1 MSDPTQKLRLLTAVP
16 VCDGHD
22 SAINTINLELVRRGH
37 EVVYLGYHRPVRDVV
52 RAAIQEGVQAVG
64 LSSYNGG
71 HVEFFGQVA
80 EALKPY
86 GIGVVGGGGGT
97 ITKDDEREMAA
108 RGVDRIFPAGTPLD
122 AMMDWLAER
131 YGLANASSEG
141 YRSSRASSNLHDG
154 AENLQVTGDNVQVA
168 GGDALSAGGN
178 LQVAGG
184 SALDAGDNL
193 QDGGSGAL
201 NDGGNLQVAGG
212 NEQVAGASSHD
223 SFRIDAEISR
233 RLDADEPAGEP
244 RDVPVV
250 GFTGPGGAGKTT
262 LIDELVLRFLKK
274 KEGGGGR
281 VAILSHDPSIIGN
294 GALLGDR
301 ATMIHSQHDR
311 VYMRSLATRGQAGGL
326 GPQTTDMLKVLKS
339 IPDVELI
346 IVETVGTGQEAIP
359 FTDDIDH
366 KVFVMS
372 PEYGSRLQLQKIA
385 MLDAA
390 DTVVVNKNDRAGAT
404 TAKNELD
411 ARLRMGRNEQ
421 QVFTTCAKRHRDG
434 GVDALFE
441 HLMSP
446 KNAPVAAT

>member
-1 MSDPTQKLRLLTAVP
+1 MPDPTNKLRLLTAVP

-37 EVVYLGYHRPVRDVV
+37 EVVYLGYHRPARDVV

-71 HVEFFGQVA
+71 HVEFFAEVA
-80 EALKPY
+80 EALKPH

-122 AMMDWLAER
+122 AMMDWLAGR
-131 YGLANASSEG
+131 YG
-141 YRSSRASSNLHDG
+141 
-154 AENLQVTGDNVQVA
+154 TPA
-168 GGDALSAGGN
+168 GGGN
-178 LQVAGG
+178 ARSG
-184 SALDAGDNL
+184 DAG
-193 QDGGSGAL
+193 AH
-201 NDGGNLQVAGG
+201 AGD
-212 NEQVAGASSHD
+212 AGARPGYANVHPGEAD
-223 SFRIDAEISR
+223 ARLGHADVHPGDADVHPGDADVHPGDAGARPGDAGARLGDAGARLGEAGAHRADAEVSR
-233 RLDADEPAGEP
+233 RLDANDPAGDP
-244 RDVPVV
+244 RDVPTI

-262 LIDELVLRFLKK
+262 LIDELVLRFLKQ
-274 KEGGGGR
+274 KEGR
-281 VAILSHDPSIIGN
+281 VAILSHDPSVIGN

-311 VYMRSLATRGQAGGL
+311 VFMRSLATRGRSGGL
-326 GPQTTDMLKVLKS
+326 GPQTGDMLRVLRS
-339 IPDVELI
+339 IEDVKLVI
-346 IVETVGTGQEAIP
+346 IETVGTGQEAIP

-385 MLDAA
+385 MLDVA
-390 DTVVVNKNDRAGAT
+390 DTVVVNKNDRAGAA
-404 TAKNELD
+404 TAKNEID

-421 QVFTTCAKRHRDG
+421 QVFTTCAKRHRDS
-434 GVDALFE
+434 GVDALFD
-441 HLMSP
+441 HLMNP
-446 KNAPVAAT
+446 ALKAAG

>member
-1 MSDPTQKLRLLTAVP
+1 MPDPTNKLRLLTAVP

-37 EVVYLGYHRPVRDVV
+37 EVVYLGYHRPARDVV

-71 HVEFFGQVA
+71 HVEFFAEVA

-97 ITKDDEREMAA
+97 ITKDDERKMEA

-122 AMMDWLAER
+122 AMMDWLAGR
-131 YGLANASSEG
+131 YG
-141 YRSSRASSNLHDG
+141 
-154 AENLQVTGDNVQVA
+154 TPA
-168 GGDALSAGGN
+168 GGGNVRPGDADAHAGDTNVRPGEADARPGHADVRPGEADAR
-178 LQVAGG
+178 LGHADVQPDDADACPG
-184 SALDAGDNL
+184 DAGARLGEAD
-193 QDGGSGAL
+193 AHH
-201 NDGGNLQVAGG
+201 A
-212 NEQVAGASSHD
+212 
-223 SFRIDAEISR
+223 DAEVAR
-233 RLDADEPAGEP
+233 RLDANDPAGDP
-244 RDVPVV
+244 RDVPTI

-262 LIDELVLRFLKK
+262 LIDELVLRFLKQK
-274 KEGGGGR
+274 GGR
-281 VAILSHDPSIIGN
+281 VAILSHDPSVIGN

-311 VYMRSLATRGQAGGL
+311 VFMRSLATRGQAGGL
-326 GPQTTDMLKVLKS
+326 GPQTGDMLRVLKS
-339 IPDVELI
+339 IPEIELVVI
-346 IVETVGTGQEAIP
+346 ETVGTGQEAIP
-359 FTDDIDH
+359 FGDEVDA

-390 DTVVVNKNDRAGAT
+390 DAVVVNKNDRAGAT

-421 QVFTTCAKRHRDG
+421 KVFTTCAKRHRDA
-434 GVDALFE
+434 GVDQLFE
-441 HLMSP
+441 FLM
-446 KNAPVAAT
+446 